1 VLHGGDKVTVAAIKH
16 QLLGQWLEQLA
27 QCNIAP
33 DYLFIDAFCVPDQQG
48 QWQLLFDSDRVL
60 FREGNSSGMRLDRQ
74 TAATVIKLAIQAR
87 SAKHADS
94 LQQDELQRVALVA
107 SSNDAI
113 ELAALEKLGAR
124 PAGQAGSSA
133 APAAGGVPEQD
144 EEQHEEQHHD
154 PYEAALLGDDYVN
167 PADKLGAEGTRVA
180 QQVADV
186 TGDAKPSR
194 GPAASSAEASTDSND
209 ASQLPDTGEWLR
221 ELSDLIRSENIETKT
236 VMYSETVSQLLAVS
250 AVQSLDRNLN
260 ILQGEFRP
268 ATANAANRRYLRKVS
283 VAVAA
288 CVALFMLITLGG
300 GAFLNYRADSYFDQ
314 SVAIYRSLFPK
325 QRKVRDPVKQLKRQL
340 RGNTVGATTSDFL
353 PLLDAASRSLTNL
366 DSSSGEEP
374 SIKQLRYDIQRGH
387 IAIDLHASNID
398 QLEAYRD
405 LLSAEGLDVD
415 ILSANQDGDTIKG
428 RIQVGRS

>member
-1 VLHGGDKVTVAAIKH
+1 
-16 QLLGQWLEQLA
+16 
-27 QCNIAP
+27 
-33 DYLFIDAFCVPDQQG
+33 
-48 QWQLLFDSDRVL
+48 
-60 FREGNSSGMRLDRQ
+60 
-74 TAATVIKLAIQAR
+74 
-87 SAKHADS
+87 
-94 LQQDELQRVALVA
+94 
-107 SSNDAI
+107 
-113 ELAALEKLGAR
+113 
-124 PAGQAGSSA
+124 
-133 APAAGGVPEQD
+133 
-144 EEQHEEQHHD
+144 
-154 PYEAALLGDDYVN
+154 
-167 PADKLGAEGTRVA
+167 
-180 QQVADV
+180 
-186 TGDAKPSR
+186 
-194 GPAASSAEASTDSND
+194 EASTDSND